1 MKNILVVCAAAAV
14 LVTAAPAQDL
24 PKLSEFLSGCFRDS
38 TSCRGKLKDY
48 IFAAESQKI
57 ICRPKDVSVNE
68 ASGEMLRW
76 LRSEENYPAALRDG
90 PYDDALFE
98 AAKKLYP
105 CKQEPPPPP
114 PPPAP
119 TDQPAPAE
127 QPAAPAPTP

>member
-48 IFAAESQKI
+48 IVAAETQKV
-57 ICRPKDVSVNE
+57 ICRPKDVSVSD
-68 ASGEMLRW
+68 ATSDLLRW
-76 LRSEENYPAALRDG
+76 LRSDEAEPLKDG
-90 PYDDALFE
+90 PYDDALY
-98 AAKKLYP
+98 AAASKLYP